1 MINEEFSD
9 GESRRLLYVKPGF
22 QRKMMIIMILVVII
36 TVNIVGV
43 LCYGFISSTLQ
54 SELLDPSVS
63 QLNPGQVPLLQQRL
77 FEYIFPKVLI
87 AELATILVL
96 AFFALRLT
104 HQIAGPVYRLE
115 QNMMK
120 MARGDYKLRT
130 VLRNRDEFRELAEAL
145 NILGQSYSKRL
156 DKISDQ
162 ISLLE
167 YTDLTAEQ
175 KQALRIIK
183 DNLHPEEQE

>member
-1 MINEEFSD
+1 MVNEEFSD
-9 GESRRLLYVKPGF
+9 GESRRLLFVKPGF
-22 QRKMMIIMILVVII
+22 QRKMMIIIILVVII
-36 TVNIVGV
+36 AVNIVGV
-43 LCYGFISSTLQ
+43 LCYGFITSTLQ

-63 QLNPGQVPLLQQRL
+63 QLNPGQVPLLQQKL

-115 QNMMK
+115 QNIIK
-120 MARGDYKLRT
+120 MAKGDFKLRT
-130 VLRNRDEFRELAEAL
+130 VLRNRDEFSELAEAL
-145 NILGQSYSKRL
+145 NILGQSYSQRL

-162 ISLLE
+162 IALLE

-175 KQALRIIK
+175 KQAINIIK
-183 DNLHPEEQE
+183 DSLRPEVQE